1 MVGIYFATQITFPV
15 SYLIEI
21 YILQV
26 RMAFTRYHDDEARI
40 KKNLEISTFSSRYA
54 FDTPGPGINLPYM
67 EDSQIRLQRWG
78 ANMWSDS
85 TNLESEFRGLG
96 RPLDHDV
103 RTYKDASIHNGYQ
116 INFPSND
123 AHVEESRVSHP
134 AWMFRDLEQTRWE
147 VPIINRQAHAIS
159 PFDGPIQTRILEK
172 DNYTCVLPSC
182 DLVAKRTW

>member
-1 MVGIYFATQITFPV
+1 
-15 SYLIEI
+15 
-21 YILQV
+21 
-26 RMAFTRYHDDEARI
+26 
-40 KKNLEISTFSSRYA
+40 
-54 FDTPGPGINLPYM
+54 M
-67 EDSQIRLQRWG
+67 EDSQIRMQRWG

-103 RTYKDASIHNGYQ
+103 QTYKDVAIHNGYQ
-116 INFPSND
+116 INFPSSD
-123 AHVEESRVSHP
+123 VHVDESRVSHP

-159 PFDGPIQTRILEK
+159 PFDTPIQTRILAK

-182 DLVAKRTW
+182 SLVGK